1 MDGAPETENPK
12 PSTDIKKMLRRLA
25 RQKQLYRGCA
35 HTRGRPGSGSETE
48 EKAELVAHATK
59 EGQQALCDG
68 GSFIQ
73 VFEYSLCSPRGGS
86 LDPEDI
92 AELDLND

>member
-1 MDGAPETENPK
+1 M
-12 PSTDIKKMLRRLA
+12 
-25 RQKQLYRGCA
+25 
-35 HTRGRPGSGSETE
+35 RGRPGSGSETE
-48 EKAELVAHATK
+48 EKAGLVAHATK
-59 EGQQALCDG
+59 EGQRAACDVEGG

-73 VFEYSLCSPRGGS
+73 VFKYSLCSPRGSS